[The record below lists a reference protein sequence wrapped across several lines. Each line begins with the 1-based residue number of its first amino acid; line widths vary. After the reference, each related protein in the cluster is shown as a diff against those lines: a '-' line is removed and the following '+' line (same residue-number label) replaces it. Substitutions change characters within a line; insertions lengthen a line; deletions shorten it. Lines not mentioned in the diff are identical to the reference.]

1 MGKYRA
7 TFKHFKTNPLIAVI
21 EDGITDCFFYSD
33 IMDELNDR
41 AKDGDL
47 TAFQFLLQCDLNTP
61 MENVS

>member
-7 TFKHFKTNPLIAVI
+7 AFRHFKTPALIAVV
-21 EDGITDCFFYSD
+21 EDGIQDCFFFSD

-47 TAFQFLLQCDLNTP
+47 TAFQFLVGCDLNQP
-61 MENVS
+61 VENQA